1 MKNASHTDDVERR
14 LTIPRRAI
22 TAAVTTSAGLA
33 LILSFKTPRATTP
46 RPAPAAVGGP
56 ATTLPPSND
65 RPPPTT
71 RPSTN
76 PPSTSPS
83 GSAPSTTSPAGANK
97 TVDGP
102 VVRSRFGPVQVEV
115 TISGGKITEVTAL
128 ALPSDRRRSAEISQ
142 QAGPILRR
150 EALSAQ
156 SANIDTVSGATYTSD
171 AYAKSL
177 QAALDNARG

>member
-1 MKNASHTDDVERR
+1 
-14 LTIPRRAI
+14 
-22 TAAVTTSAGLA
+22 
-33 LILSFKTPRATTP
+33 
-46 RPAPAAVGGP
+46 
-56 ATTLPPSND
+56 
-65 RPPPTT
+65 
-71 RPSTN
+71 
-76 PPSTSPS
+76 
-83 GSAPSTTSPAGANK
+83 
-97 TVDGP
+97 